1 MRIKQTIYLLVFF
14 AITTVLLLS
23 SCGGGGGPSG
33 PGPVVGNISGYV
45 KELAS
50 EQGLDNFTVKV
61 GDKYTETS
69 NGGYYQ
75 MKAVQDGLP
84 IEVTG
89 SIDGQSY
96 TMLCPATV
104 VIINQGGDNP
114 QPTIYMIASPPEQ
127 PNFKKFP

>member
-1 MRIKQTIYLLVFF
+1 MRIKQTIYLFVSF

-50 EQGLDNFTVKV
+50 EQGLGNFTVKV
-61 GDKYTETS
+61 GDKDTETS
-69 NGGYYQ
+69 NDGYY
-75 MKAVQDGLP
+75 KITEVQNGTP

-96 TMLCPATV
+96 TMLCPAKV
-104 VIINQGGDNP
+104 VINNQGGDNP
-114 QPTIYMIASPPEQ
+114 QPPIYMIASPPEQ